1 MRLGSSTFIQT
12 FSGSEVQKQIAGSHG
27 KMKAVYILIHSV
39 VHSVVRSFVRSF
51 VPLFVCFSFS
61 NFFLFWPTQCTH
73 ANFRFVKCSFTNILE
88 LFYLTPELS
97 I

>member
-61 NFFLFWPTQCTH
+61 YFFLFWPTQCTLQI
-73 ANFRFVKCSFTNILE
+73 SD
-88 LFYLTPELS
+88 LS
-97 I
+97 SVLLQIY